1 MYVLSFDIFLVHT
14 QMITNNQQNR
24 TENFTSGTNT
34 EIPAVNSNWRSP
46 SITQPTLYDYLTV
59 LPAIIAAA
67 TPLILGLT
75 EKSDFFRKR
84 QFREKQKQEK
94 QQITENDNN
103 VSD

>member
-1 MYVLSFDIFLVHT
+1 
-14 QMITNNQQNR
+14 MITKNQQN
-24 TENFTSGTNT
+24 TTIDFPSETNT
-34 EIPAVNSNWRSP
+34 EVPATNPNERSP

-75 EKSDFFRKR
+75 TKSDFWRKR

-94 QQITENDNN
+94 QQITENNNN

>member
-1 MYVLSFDIFLVHT
+1 MVTKI
-14 QMITNNQQNR
+14 I
-24 TENFTSGTNT
+24 ENTTRDFTSGNNI
-34 EIPAVNSNWRSP
+34 EVPAGNPNWRSP

-75 EKSDFFRKR
+75 AKSDFLIKR

-94 QQITENDNN
+94 QQTND

>member
-1 MYVLSFDIFLVHT
+1 MFLALT
-14 QMITNNQQNR
+14 KMITKNQQN
-24 TENFTSGTNT
+24 TTTDVLSETNT
-34 EIPAVNSNWRSP
+34 EVPATNPNERSP
-46 SITQPTLYDYLTV
+46 LAQPTLYDYLTV

-75 EKSDFFRKR
+75 AKSDFFRKR